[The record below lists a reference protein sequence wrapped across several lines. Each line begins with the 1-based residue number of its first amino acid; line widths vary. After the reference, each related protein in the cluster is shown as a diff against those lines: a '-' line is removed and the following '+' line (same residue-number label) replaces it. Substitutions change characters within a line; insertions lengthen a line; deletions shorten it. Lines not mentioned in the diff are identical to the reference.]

1 MVSIDAKEQCLVSQL
16 YHRIC
21 AGHFYEPDV
30 AALLILLRR
39 HAEKYSP
46 VRELSDFIAHREKD
60 RGTLKTYMD
69 DVVRYIRK
77 RTQRVSTN
85 PIHSATDFKYSLNAT
100 LIAFNLSPLDSNL
113 TNDLLTCIMSLLQ
126 DVRLMHDGIEI
137 SRLQLGRFRKNELWL
152 AGIARIP
159 PVKTN
164 TGIVPA
170 VIAPVLIVPNTYCS
184 SQKTFGPF
192 PGLVEAKC
200 KNGQLRLYLGGRKVT

>member
-1 MVSIDAKEQCLVSQL
+1 MVSIDAKEQFLVSQL
-16 YHRIC
+16 YRRIC
-21 AGHFYEPDV
+21 ARHFYEPDV

-46 VRELSDFIAHREKD
+46 VKELSDFIAHREKD
-60 RGTLKTYMD
+60 RGTLKTYMND
-69 DVVRYIRK
+69 LVRYFRK
-77 RTQRVSTN
+77 ETQRVSTD

-113 TNDLLTCIMSLLQ
+113 TNDVLTCIMSLLQ

-137 SRLQLGRFRKNELWL
+137 SRLRLVRFRKNELWL
-152 AGIARIP
+152 AGSIP
-159 PVKTN
+159 PLK
-164 TGIVPA
+164 TGIVHA
-170 VIAPVLIVPNTYCS
+170 VMAPVLIVPNTYCS

-200 KNGQLRLYLGGRKVT
+200 KNGQLRLYLGGREVT

>member
-46 VRELSDFIAHREKD
+46 VNELSDFIAHREKD
-60 RGTLKTYMD
+60 RGTLKTYMND
-69 DVVRYIRK
+69 IVRYFRK
-77 RTQRVSTN
+77 ETQRLSTN

-100 LIAFNLSPLDSNL
+100 LMAAFELSPLDSNL
-113 TNDLLTCIMSLLQ
+113 TNDILTCIMSLLQ

-137 SRLQLGRFRKNELWL
+137 TRLRLGRFRKNELWL
-152 AGIARIP
+152 AGIIGIP
-159 PVKTN
+159 PLK
-164 TGIVPA
+164 TGIVHP

-184 SQKTFGPF
+184 THKTVGPF
-192 PGLVEAKC
+192 HSLVEAKC
-200 KNGQLRLYLGGRKVT
+200 KNGQLRLYLGGREVT

>member
-1 MVSIDAKEQCLVSQL
+1 MFSIDAKEQFLSQL
-16 YHRIC
+16 YQRIC
-21 AGHFYEPDV
+21 ASHFYERDV

-60 RGTLKTYMD
+60 RGTLKTYME

-77 RTQRVSTN
+77 GTERVSTH

-100 LIAFNLSPLDSNL
+100 LIAFNLSSLDSNL
-113 TNDLLTCIMSLLQ
+113 TNDVLTCIMSLLQ

-152 AGIARIP
+152 AGIMSRP
-159 PVKTN
+159 PLKTS
-164 TGIVPA
+164 TGIVT

-184 SQKTFGPF
+184 SHKTFGPF
-192 PGLVEAKC
+192 PSLVEAKC
-200 KNGQLRLYLGGRKVT
+200 TNGQLRLYLGGREVT